1 MRIDQV
7 IAIVTGGA
15 TGMGEATTRAILEGG
30 GKVCITC
37 RRAEKAQA
45 LVAEYGEDRC
55 MYVQADVSIEEQAQH
70 VVDEAVKKFGKIT
83 ALVNCAGVGPA
94 MKILPKEGGV
104 HTTEMWDNVINTNLK
119 GGFNM
124 IRYASYAMKDNEP
137 LNEDG
142 ERGGIIST
150 ISFAV
155 NFGQIG
161 QAAYVASKGGLQAM
175 TMPVARELARYG
187 IRCNCIAPGT
197 ILTPMTNMLS
207 EKVLDG
213 LIKSSVFPKRLGKPE
228 EFASIACEIL
238 RNIYINGTTIYL
250 DGAMRM

>member
-45 LVAEYGEDRC
+45 IVAEYGEDKC

-70 VVDEAVKKFGKIT
+70 VVEEAVKKFGKIT

>member
-15 TGMGEATTRAILEGG
+15 TGMGEATTRAIVAGG

-37 RRAEKAQA
+37 RSTGKAEA
-45 LVAEYGEDRC
+45 LVAELGEDNC
-55 MYVQADVSIEEQAQH
+55 MYVQADVSVEEQAKH
-70 VVDEAVKKFGKIT
+70 VVDEAVKRFGKIT
-83 ALVNCAGVGPA
+83 ALINCAGVGPA
-94 MKILPKEGGV
+94 MKILPKEGGI
-104 HTTEMWDNVINTNLK
+104 HTTEMWDNVINTNLT

-124 IRYASYAMKDNEP
+124 IRYAAYAMKDNEP

-155 NFGQIG
+155 NFGQVG
-161 QAAYVASKGGLQAM
+161 QAAYVASKGGIQAM
-175 TMPVARELARYG
+175 TMPIARELARYG
-187 IRCNCIAPGT
+187 IRCNTIAPGT

-228 EFASIACEIL
+228 EFASVAMEIL
-238 RNIYINGTTIYL
+238 RNLYINGTTIYL